1 MTKTQMK
8 AGIFMCL
15 RLYDTALWKTYQSKK
30 PSPSRMQWIEGVY
43 NTAITWLKQIPA
55 TFPNYTLHDEDHVL
69 NVMFAIAGILGNKI
83 TLLSMGECELLILA
97 SAFHDIGMVYD
108 AQGKK
113 KAVENPKKCR
123 EFLLKNAPDY
133 IGSAF
138 EEWPENKQQD
148 YLRTLHPYRLP
159 ELFADKQWDFS
170 NRPREIVHPN
180 ILVAVCQSHGEDET
194 FLKSNKNLAF
204 QTTND
209 VDPRFCALLLR
220 LGDILDFDG
229 TRAPEILFSFAEGK
243 PRSEEAFRKHLA
255 SNGFVYP
262 EEPSDR
268 ELPYSAECSEPWVEH
283 KIRDYLNWVDYEF
296 AVCNDLKKLCNK
308 DWQRLFSFPRS
319 VSRDQINRIGYDS
332 DDFSLTMDQEQILTL
347 LTGKN
352 LYSSNDIFV
361 RELLQNAI
369 DATLL
374 RKQMDPF
381 FDLASDDAAIYLWEG
396 LDQNGDLIFR
406 IDDQGTGMTRGMLRR
421 YFLKVGNSYYNST
434 EIKRDL
440 RKHSCNT
447 SYYANSRFGIG
458 FLSCFLCATQ
468 AEISTLYFDDYKS
481 QEDYEPGAMNSSGF
495 GLRMDISGL
504 RGYYTLRNQ
513 ALDHIVDIPLPYPRE
528 FEDTLPTSFENGG
541 YRYKPGTSIV
551 VKLDPGKLGNCNIR
565 NSVQDFICGTQ
576 MPVYYNGE
584 RLGRTYSEIIEEA
597 RSLEGEH
604 SYELTNEEK
613 QKHDRTF
620 PGIKGNYPQILVT
633 TTVLDEP
640 NYQMLPGLSGVVTKY
655 KVFYK
660 SPPKWTIMDQVY
672 TVNIRFTFDYEGNKK
687 LLVLSCENIKET
699 SNFYINSWEHLERT
713 YGSKAIDAL
722 SEKFKQ
728 YSSCPTDCAALGE
741 AWNPFAE
748 KLDITDVWRSFV
760 DKDQK
765 KDMIATFDLDSVP
778 LLYRITKNNK
788 CRNGTC
794 AYQAVICGKVD
805 ENYGGSEYDALFYL
819 EGDLRPSVD
828 VGRTQITHLSTEAIL
843 AICGIMTSL
852 ECRDFHIRSE
862 ISSPDEL
869 LPKWREIRLSKLGEW
884 LVKTLEPRGN
894 NLLAELEKP
903 LCKGSRFSISNRY
916 HSDVAAIYCFFMA
929 LIQDRYQITISYE
942 KGQTLVLTR
951 KASEDFDE
959 AYDPF
964 PPMMFCNAASDE
976 SRKFLCCSE
985 HACRRGITV
994 DHPFSKWLIKNAVVL
1009 NKYFP
1014 HQFGQINDCL
1024 RNGNADEIIRVI
1036 NGISGQLS
1044 QLSKVHGI
1052 NISSLPSLAKTDFWE
1067 PPIKSS

>member
-1 MTKTQMK
+1 MK
-8 AGIFMCL
+8 AGIIMCL

-30 PSPSRMQWIEGVY
+30 PSLSRMQWIEGVY
-43 NTAITWLKQIPA
+43 NTAIKWLKEIPA
-55 TFPNYTLHDEDHVL
+55 TFPNYTLHDEDHVI
-69 NVMFAIAGILGNKI
+69 NVMSAIAGILGNKI
-83 TLLSMGECELLILA
+83 TLLSTGECELLILA

-108 AQGKK
+108 AKGKK
-113 KAVENPKKCR
+113 NAVENPKKCR
-123 EFLLKNAPDY
+123 DFLLKNAPDY

-159 ELFADKQWDFS
+159 ELFTDKQWNFS
-170 NRPREIVHPN
+170 DRPREIVHPN
-180 ILVAVCQSHGEDET
+180 ILIAVCQSHGEDES
-194 FLKSNKNLAF
+194 FLKNNKNLAF

-243 PRSEEAFRKHLA
+243 TRSEEAFRKHLA
-255 SNGFVYP
+255 SNGFVYT
-262 EEPSDR
+262 EEPTDM

-283 KIRDYLNWVDYEF
+283 KIRDYLNWVDHEF
-296 AVCNDLKKLCNK
+296 VVCNDLKKLCNK
-308 DWQRLFSFPRS
+308 DWQRQFPFPRS
-319 VSRDQINRIGYDS
+319 VSRDQINRVGYDS

-374 RKQMDPF
+374 RKQMDPY

-396 LDQNGDLIFR
+396 IDQNGDLIFR
-406 IDDQGTGMTRGMLRR
+406 IDDQGTGMTRGMLKR

-440 RKHSCNT
+440 RKHSCNA

-481 QEDYEPGAMNSSGF
+481 QEDYDHGAVNSSGF

-513 ALDHIVDIPLPYPRE
+513 ALDHIINTPLPYPRE
-528 FEDTLPTSFENGG
+528 QEDILPMLFENGG
-541 YRYKPGTSIV
+541 YRHKSGTSIV

-565 NSVQDFICGTQ
+565 NSVQNFICGTA
-576 MPVYYNGE
+576 MPVYFNGE
-584 RLGRTYSEIIEEA
+584 RIGRTFSEIIEEA
-597 RSLEGEH
+597 RSLEGERY
-604 SYELTNEEK
+604 YEFTDEEK
-613 QKHDRTF
+613 QKYDSIF
-620 PGIKGNYPQILVT
+620 PDAKGNYPQISVT
-633 TTVLDEP
+633 TTVLNGPKYEI
-640 NYQMLPGLSGVVTKY
+640 LPGLSGVVTKY
-655 KVFYK
+655 RVFYK

-672 TVNIRFTFDYEGNKK
+672 TVNIRFSVDYEDNKK
-687 LLVLSCENIKET
+687 VLILGCENIKEK
-699 SNFYINSWEHLERT
+699 SNLYTNSWGRLERT
-713 YGSKAIDAL
+713 YGSEAVDAL

-728 YSSCPTDCAALGE
+728 YSSCPTDCVALGE

-748 KLDITDVWRSFV
+748 TLDITDVWRSFV
-760 DKDQK
+760 DKDHTK
-765 KDMIATFDLDSVP
+765 NMIALFDLESVP

-794 AYQAVICGKVD
+794 TYQSVICGKVD
-805 ENYGGSEYDALFYL
+805 EEYGDCEYDALFYL
-819 EGDLRPSVD
+819 EGDLRPSMD
-828 VGRTQITHLSTEAIL
+828 VGRTHITHLSTEANL
-843 AICGIMTSL
+843 AIGGIMLSL
-852 ECRDFHIRSE
+852 ECEAFRIRPD
-862 ISSPDEL
+862 ISVSNEL
-869 LPKWREIRLSKLGEW
+869 LPKWREIRKSKLGEW
-884 LVKTLEPRGN
+884 LVKTLEPHGN
-894 NLLAELEKP
+894 KLLAELEKP
-903 LCKGSRFSISNRY
+903 LCKGFRFSISNRF
-916 HSDVAAIYCFFMA
+916 HSDVVAIYCFFIA
-929 LIQDRYQITISYE
+929 LIQDEYQIAISYE
-942 KGQTLVLTR
+942 KGQTLTLI
-951 KASEDFDE
+951 KKEPQSSDE
-959 AYDPF
+959 TYDAF
-964 PPMMFCNAASDE
+964 PPMMFCNAANDE
-976 SRKFLCCSE
+976 SRKYLCCSE
-985 HACRRGITV
+985 YVYRRGITA

-1014 HQFGQINDCL
+1014 HQFCQINDCL
-1024 RNGNADEIIRVI
+1024 RNGSAADIIRVV

-1044 QLSKVHGI
+1044 QLTKVYGI
-1052 NISSLPSLAKTDFWE
+1052 NISSLPSLAETDFWE
-1067 PPIKSS
+1067 PPNKLNLI

>member
-1 MTKTQMK
+1 MK
-8 AGIFMCL
+8 AGIIMCL

-30 PSPSRMQWIEGVY
+30 PSSSRVQWIEGVY
-43 NTAITWLKQIPA
+43 NTAIKWLKEIPA
-55 TFPNYTLHDEDHVL
+55 TFPNYTLHDEDHVI
-69 NVMFAIAGILGNKI
+69 NVMRAIAGILGSKI
-83 TLLSMGECELLILA
+83 TLLSAGECELLILA
-97 SAFHDIGMVYD
+97 SVFHDIGMVYD

-159 ELFADKQWDFS
+159 ELFADKQWNFS

-180 ILVAVCQSHGEDET
+180 ILIAVCQSHGEDES
-194 FLKSNKNLAF
+194 FLKNNRNLAF

-283 KIRDYLNWVDYEF
+283 KIRDYLNWVDHEF
-296 AVCNDLKKLCNK
+296 VVCNDLKKLCNK
-308 DWQRLFSFPRS
+308 DWQRQFSFPRS
-319 VSRDQINRIGYDS
+319 VSRNQINRIGYDS

-374 RKQMDPF
+374 RKQMDPY

-434 EIKRDL
+434 ELKRDL

-481 QEDYEPGAMNSSGF
+481 QEDYEPDAMNSGGF

-528 FEDTLPTSFENGG
+528 FEDTLPFSFENGG

-565 NSVQDFICGTQ
+565 DSVQDFICGTP
-576 MPVYYNGE
+576 MPVYFNGQ
-584 RLGRTYSEIIEEA
+584 RLGRTYLEIIKEA
-597 RSLEGEH
+597 RALEGEY
-604 SYELTNEEK
+604 SYELTDEEK
-613 QKHDRTF
+613 QKYDSTF
-620 PGIKGNYPQILVT
+620 PNAKGNYPQIIVT
-633 TTVLDEP
+633 TTVIDEP
-640 NYQMLPGLSGVVTKY
+640 NYQILPGLSGVVTKY
-655 KVFYK
+655 RVSYK

-672 TVNIRFTFDYEGNKK
+672 TVNIRFSVDYEDDKR
-687 LLVLSCENIKET
+687 VLILGCENIKE
-699 SNFYINSWEHLERT
+699 SSSFYTNSWERLERI
-713 YGSKAIDAL
+713 YGSEAVDAL

-760 DKDQK
+760 DKDHTK
-765 KDMIATFDLDSVP
+765 NMIALFDLESVP
-778 LLYRITKNNK
+778 LLYRITKNKK

-794 AYQAVICGKVD
+794 TYQAVICGKVD
-805 ENYGGSEYDALFYL
+805 EEYGGCEYDALFYL
-819 EGDLRPSVD
+819 EGNLRPSVD
-828 VGRTQITHLSTEAIL
+828 VGRTHITHLSTEANL
-843 AICGIMTSL
+843 AICGIMISL
-852 ECRDFHIRSE
+852 ECEDFRVRSD
-862 ISSPDEL
+862 ISVSNEL
-869 LPKWREIRLSKLGEW
+869 LPKWREIRKSKLGKW

-894 NLLAELEKP
+894 KLLVELEKP

-916 HSDVAAIYCFFMA
+916 HSDVASIYCFFMA
-929 LIQDRYQITISYE
+929 LLQDEYQIAISYE
-942 KGQTLVLTR
+942 KGQILVLTR
-951 KASEDFDE
+951 KGSEDSDE

-985 HACRRGITV
+985 RVYRRGITA
-994 DHPFSKWLIKNAVVL
+994 DHPFGKWLIKNAVVL

-1014 HQFGQINDCL
+1014 HQFRQINDCL
-1024 RNGNADEIIRVI
+1024 RNSDADEIIRVV